1 MSHAHNV
8 EMWRGRLRALQD
20 PAADRVLQ
28 AALVHDRELLA
39 NIQARIDRMEHEI
52 ANRPQLIDEARK
64 NLRKAIKRERLAA
77 HEKSIAQ
84 LLKLRDS
91 IDQLEACNDPED

>member
-1 MSHAHNV
+1 
-8 EMWRGRLRALQD
+8 
-20 PAADRVLQ
+20 
-28 AALVHDRELLA
+28 
-39 NIQARIDRMEHEI
+39 
-52 ANRPQLIDEARK
+52 LIDEARK